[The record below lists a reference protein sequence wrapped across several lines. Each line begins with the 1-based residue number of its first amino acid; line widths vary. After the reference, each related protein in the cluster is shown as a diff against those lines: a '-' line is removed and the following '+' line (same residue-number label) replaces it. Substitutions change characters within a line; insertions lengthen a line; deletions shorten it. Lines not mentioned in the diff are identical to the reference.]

1 MVVKRIGPDADGPD
15 ITGGRSP
22 SVSHGNNR
30 RKRQHY
36 RVTVSLVQQ
45 PLRLCTESN
54 FFARNDGASHAVSGN
69 NPDR

>member
-1 MVVKRIGPDADGPD
+1 MVVKRVGPDADGPD

-22 SVSHGNNR
+22 SVSHGDNR

-45 PLRLCTESN
+45 PLRLRTESN
-54 FFARNDGASHAVSGN
+54 FSARNDGAPRVSGN